1 MKTPKQNFIDTRIG
15 AGCEREDIEF
25 LAELEFDE
33 NGDIR
38 PGSIYD
44 SYLGRN

>member
-1 MKTPKQNFIDTRIG
+1 MKTPKQNFIDSRIG
-15 AGCEREDIEF
+15 SGCEREDVEF

-38 PGSIYD
+38 PGSIYAVY
-44 SYLGRN
+44 SGVN